1 MSTLWTPI
9 DGERH
14 AFTATIAGHTM
25 RATLDELIGLD
36 ASPVR
41 VNPDG
46 TITAGVDGAPHAP
59 ESVYVDTDGAG
70 HLDAAPW
77 EAMNGYSS
85 QHGYAGPVMHASESI
100 GGRMADDVLATPGLY
115 VAVVVD
121 SLDGDDDG
129 EPAGWALCRIT
140 ETNEERNARLHREW
154 EETFGRPDVE
164 PEPSS
169 GRFSSVA
176 AEAAWEIAQ
185 HGFTT
190 DEHGESEYGDG
201 YHALVDV
208 SPVTLRNVG
217 ADELADRF
225 AAWLAYHG
233 ADASTAAGALVWV
246 RQTSDGQIS
255 VVEWGHDGGAR
266 SGTDAVARQWQA
278 WVDTL
283 DEIDD

>member
-1 MSTLWTPI
+1 MSTLWTPV
-9 DGERH
+9 DGEGP
-14 AFTATIAGHTM
+14 TSTGTVAGHTQ
-25 RATLDELIGLD
+25 RATLVDLIGLD
-36 ASPVR
+36 ALPVR

-46 TITAGVDGAPHAP
+46 TITAGIDGAPRVP
-59 ESVYVDTDGAG
+59 ESVYVDADAADL
-70 HLDAAPW
+70 LDAAPW
-77 EAMNGYSS
+77 EAVNGYSG

-100 GGRMADDVLATPGLY
+100 SGRMADDVLATPGLY
-115 VAVVVD
+115 SAGVVN
-121 SLDGDDDG
+121 SLDG
-129 EPAGWALCRIT
+129 EPAGWALYRI
-140 ETNEERNARLHREW
+140 AS
-154 EETFGRPDVE
+154 E

-190 DEHGESEYGDG
+190 DEYGESEYSDG

-208 SPVTLRNVG
+208 SPVTLPNVG

-255 VVEWGHDGGAR
+255 VVEWGHDGGAH
-266 SGTDAVARQWQA
+266 SGTVAVRHQWQS

-283 DEIDD
+283 DELDDDESDY

>member
-1 MSTLWTPI
+1 METTWTPL
-9 DGERH
+9 DRANRRH
-14 AFTATIAGHTM
+14 VFTATIAGHTM

-41 VNPDG
+41 VNSDG
-46 TITAGVDGAPHAP
+46 TITAGIDGAPHAP
-59 ESVYVDTDGAG
+59 ESVYVDTDGAD

-77 EAMNGYSS
+77 AVMNGYSG

-100 GGRMADDVLATPGLY
+100 SGRMADDVLSAPGLY
-115 VAVVVD
+115 SAVAVN
-121 SLDGDDDG
+121 SLDG
-129 EPAGWALCRIT
+129 EPAGWALYRI
-140 ETNEERNARLHREW
+140 
-154 EETFGRPDVE
+154 VSE

-185 HGFTT
+185 HGFTA

-201 YHALVDV
+201 YNALVDV

-217 ADELADRF
+217 ADELADRL

-233 ADASTAAGALVWV
+233 ADASTAAGALVWI
-246 RQTSDGQIS
+246 RQASDGQIS

-266 SGTDAVARQWQA
+266 SGTDAVRHQWQS

-283 DEIDD
+283 DELDDDESDY